1 MSLAIRDLAEAAR
14 TPHEAP
20 RWLVE
25 ELIPERGLSVLAAA
39 PKAGKT
45 LLSMALAMAVGAGSP
60 HRFLGRK
67 ISRSRVLLVEM
78 EGSESSLVDRATRI
92 SIERAEPFGSG
103 EVYVSHRPRGFSL
116 PQSFAELNSA
126 AEEIDAGLIVLDP
139 LASLLNGADEN
150 SASSLAPILNALAE
164 LSRERAVLVIHH
176 SSKPASDK
184 GAGARDPF
192 ASIRGS
198 SAIFAAADSA
208 AILDTSEDGLR
219 AKLTIRPRDARRSII
234 DLERDAEGLLWRNA
248 SAPVVA

>member
-1 MSLAIRDLAEAAR
+1 MTQELTLIRPDDWHLHVRDGAALNVVVPHTAAQFGRAIIMPNLKPPVTTAEQALAYNSRI
-14 TPHEAP
+14 
-20 RWLVE
+20 
-25 ELIPERGLSVLAAA
+25 LAAVPAGMAFEPLMTLYLTDNLA
-39 PKAGKT
+39 PSEIARAKA
-45 LLSMALAMAVGAGSP
+45 
-60 HRFLGRK
+60 
-67 ISRSRVLLVEM
+67 
-78 EGSESSLVDRATRI
+78 
-92 SIERAEPFGSG
+92 
-103 EVYVSHRPRGFSL
+103 
-116 PQSFAELNSA
+116 
-126 AEEIDAGLIVLDP
+126 AGLIVLDP

-208 AILDTSEDGLR
+208 AILDTAEDGLR